1 VGAAC
6 CAPWVCSA
14 ASAAMFPGRH
24 HSAAMPCFRNASLHC
39 AQETQHSHYLPGAAH
54 SSEPELVARVLH
66 IQALEQDYYFN
77 MFYDDLPIWGFIGK
91 LEKVPKP
98 GGTDL
103 RYFLFTHGAA
113 PHMPKSYSAAW

>member
-1 VGAAC
+1 
-6 CAPWVCSA
+6 
-14 ASAAMFPGRH
+14 MFPGRH